1 MIGVYGG
8 TFDPVHFGHLRTA
21 LEVYEFF
28 SLDELRLIPCSR
40 PPHRDAPMAS
50 ADMRVQMLRLAISK
64 ESDFVV
70 DTREITREG
79 PSYMVDTLESIRAEV
94 ADEPLL
100 LIIGAD
106 GFKHL
111 SSWFQWERLFDFAHI
126 VVMSRP
132 GEINNS
138 AKEDDF
144 FSSRCSDSI
153 AELEKSSCGFLYF
166 KDVTPLAISATQIRK
181 LIASNKNPGFLLP
194 DQIIEF
200 IRVNKLYKEQ
210 S

>member
-21 LEVYEFF
+21 LEVCEFF

-132 GEINNS
+132 DELNYS
-138 AKEDDF
+138 ATEDDF
-144 FSSRCSDSI
+144 FSSRCSASVVD
-153 AELEKSSCGFLYF
+153 LENSPCGALFF
-166 KDVTPLAISATQIRK
+166 KDVTPLAISATQIRQ

>member
-21 LEVYEFF
+21 LEVSEFF
-28 SLDELRLIPCSR
+28 SLDELRLIPCSH
-40 PPHRDAPMAS
+40 PPHRDSPMVS
-50 ADMRVQMLRLAISK
+50 ADMRVKMLRLAITN
-64 ESDFVV
+64 ESVFVV

-111 SSWFQWERLFDFAHI
+111 SRWFQWERLFDFAHI

-132 GEINNS
+132 GEPRFAAIGN
-138 AKEDDF
+138 DF
-144 FSSRCSDSI
+144 LKNRYSDSI
-153 AELEKSSCGFLYF
+153 VELENSPCGGLIF
-166 KDVTPLAISATQIRK
+166 KDVTPLAISATQIRQLFAK
-181 LIASNKNPGFLLP
+181 NKNPVFLLP
-194 DQIIEF
+194 DQVIEF
-200 IRVNKLYKEQ
+200 IRMNKLYLKQ